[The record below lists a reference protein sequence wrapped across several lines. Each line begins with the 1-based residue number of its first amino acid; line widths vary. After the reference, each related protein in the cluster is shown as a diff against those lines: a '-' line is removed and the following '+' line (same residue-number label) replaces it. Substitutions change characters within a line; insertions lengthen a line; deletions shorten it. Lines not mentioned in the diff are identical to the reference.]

1 MSTMKKLRDKN
12 GIVFYFD
19 ETTNKQ
25 ASDKQGRKQYV
36 KENVDLITRGI
47 VPYESLS
54 REEKLS
60 YQAQK
65 RFRLNNELLSK
76 TEELVLKRYA
86 KDFNIKIPSAGEV
99 KNAFPEGAFPTGSIE
114 DIAKGFSQN
123 FFRQEGEVKNNIM
136 FSMVRNMTRALESG
150 DKVKVITEE
159 GEELDGAEAI
169 EYISFYIADTMQEAE
184 EKKSDSPIINFKE
197 QITADDDGSF
207 LHTVDMAKTYKEF
220 K

>member
-1 MSTMKKLRDKN
+1 MPIMKKLRDKN

-25 ASDKQGRKQYV
+25 ASEKQGRKQYV

-65 RFRLNNELLSK
+65 RFRLNNELLTK

-86 KDFNIKIPSAGEV
+86 TDFNIKIEHY
-99 KNAFPEGAFPTGSIE
+99 SI
-114 DIAKGFSQN
+114 
-123 FFRQEGEVKNNIM
+123 
-136 FSMVRNMTRALESG
+136 L
-150 DKVKVITEE
+150 
-159 GEELDGAEAI
+159 
-169 EYISFYIADTMQEAE
+169 IS
-184 EKKSDSPIINFKE
+184 
-197 QITADDDGSF
+197 
-207 LHTVDMAKTYKEF
+207 
-220 K
+220 